1 MTRTIGHASTTPSQ
15 DGSGSRT
22 SECAHGDG
30 WFRPRFAVGI
40 LSRSDL
46 ETTMELILLSGLA
59 TTALLMTE
67 IAALLVDALR
77 CQA

>member
-1 MTRTIGHASTTPSQ
+1 
-15 DGSGSRT
+15 
-22 SECAHGDG
+22 
-30 WFRPRFAVGI
+30 
-40 LSRSDL
+40 
-46 ETTMELILLSGLA
+46 MELILLSGLA

>member
-1 MTRTIGHASTTPSQ
+1 MIRTIGHATTTPSQ
-15 DGSGSRT
+15 DGSGSHT

-40 LSRSDL
+40 LSRPDL
-46 ETTMELILLSGLA
+46 ETNMELILLSGLA

-67 IAALLVDALR
+67 IAALLVDVLGCHA
-77 CQA
+77 